1 MEVRFPISS
10 GNFLPD
16 DVNKT
21 MEQIK
26 LMEWEK
32 ERLSEDMQ
40 REEVLLSNV
49 KTSFDFKKQQFVKY
63 LGENS
68 PFVTQVLPKAYHT
81 LLIKFLSFFFFFLQ
95 WIKGSQIIIGCLLNL
110 DNIKTLMFAIHAP
123 LCSQLGVMI
132 HL

>member
-63 LGENS
+63 LGESS

-81 LLIKFLSFFFFFLQ
+81 LLIKFLFFFFFLAMD
-95 WIKGSQIIIGCLLNL
+95 KR
-110 DNIKTLMFAIHAP
+110 
-123 LCSQLGVMI
+123 
-132 HL
+132 